1 MRVTPQQQSVIR
13 TAVAETFGE
22 NATIWLFGSR
32 VDDNKR
38 GGDIDLLIE
47 TNELDVTK
55 IVRSELAFLT
65 KLQMKLG
72 EQRIDVL
79 VDYPSRKYTPP
90 IFTIAKQ
97 TGIQL

>member
-47 TNELDVTK
+47 TKELDVTK